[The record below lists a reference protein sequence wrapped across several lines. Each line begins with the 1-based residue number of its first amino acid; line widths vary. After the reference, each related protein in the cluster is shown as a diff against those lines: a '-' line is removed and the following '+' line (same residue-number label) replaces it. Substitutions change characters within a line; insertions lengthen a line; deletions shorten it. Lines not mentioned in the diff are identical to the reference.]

1 MSGDRG
7 HMPGWLMSPV
17 PGPRSIGT
25 ALCVRL
31 CEVTGVV
38 GAKWELRVPEPQ
50 NIGSGT
56 DFRFTYLV
64 TTSPRVTCVRFPS
77 WTPLGNCEHRPCARP
92 VSL

>member
-31 CEVTGVV
+31 CEVTSVV

-56 DFRFTYLV
+56 DFRFTCYHKSTGDLCPF
-64 TTSPRVTCVRFPS
+64 SQLDASRE
-77 WTPLGNCEHRPCARP
+77 L
-92 VSL
+92 